1 MPSPVRV
8 VLTDLDDTLFDHDR
22 ATRTALQRVL
32 ADDPAFT
39 NWTLDDID
47 RCHRDLLERFHLEVL
62 AGRLSTDEARISRFR
77 CLLECAGAAEAETRA
92 VSTAASY
99 RQEYETCWHPVPGA
113 AALLSAVKSSGAAVA
128 VVTNNSVLEQR
139 QKLARLGLAAWVD
152 HLVTSEEMCCSKP
165 APRIF
170 LEALRRTGVSAPDAV
185 MFGDSWTA
193 DVEGARSAGVRPVWL
208 NRFAAASLDDSVEEI
223 AAIEP
228 VDAALRVLLR
238 CV

>member
-39 NWTLDDID
+39 DWTLDDID

-62 AGRLSTDEARISRFR
+62 AGRLSTDEARIFRFR

-113 AALLSAVKSSGAAVA
+113 AALLSAVKSTGAAVA

-139 QKLARLGLAAWVD
+139 QKLARLGLASWVD

-165 APRIF
+165 EPRIF
-170 LEALRRTGVSAPDAV
+170 LEALRRTGVSASDAV

-208 NRFAAASLDDSVEEI
+208 NRFGAVSLDDSVEEI

-228 VDAALRVLLR
+228 VDAALRMLLR